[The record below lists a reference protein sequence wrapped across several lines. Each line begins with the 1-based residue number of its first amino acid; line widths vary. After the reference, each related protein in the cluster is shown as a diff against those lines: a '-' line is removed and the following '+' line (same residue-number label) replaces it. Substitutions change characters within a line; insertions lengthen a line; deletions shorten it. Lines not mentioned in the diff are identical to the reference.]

1 MLLPFWGEVRRQP
14 LSVDQFRDLVAPTL
28 ITSLAVLA
36 RSWPK
41 EDRVEGFRAIRP
53 QVALWSRVSGA
64 WPGTAC
70 NTRTA
75 HRRPF
80 NGAPAPARLRRPHQ
94 CSTNHSTGQ
103 SPGPDPCSLLI
114 LHARHPF
121 LPHGCAP
128 PHCWALVPS
137 RYLLALPSPGH
148 LVGAPRW
155 CSDLP
160 SEDAW
165 IGAMSGDTRGDADR
179 RLPITPHPHPS
190 GRSASPF
197 TLPGRIESSAWPTDR
212 VVASLASRAPLP
224 AAGPASGCGRDYHR
238 PGAGGV
244 WGP

>member
-1 MLLPFWGEVRRQP
+1 VEPRFWCLAGHGLQHAHGAPTPLQWCASASPTPAPSPVLHQPFHGPVSRARPMLAPYPARPPP
-14 LSVDQFRDLVAPTL
+14 LSL
-28 ITSLAVLA
+28 
-36 RSWPK
+36 
-41 EDRVEGFRAIRP
+41 
-53 QVALWSRVSGA
+53 
-64 WPGTAC
+64 
-70 NTRTA
+70 
-75 HRRPF
+75 
-80 NGAPAPARLRRPHQ
+80 
-94 CSTNHSTGQ
+94 
-103 SPGPDPCSLLI
+103 
-114 LHARHPF
+114 
-121 LPHGCAP
+121 HGCAP

>member
-121 LPHGCAP
+121 LCTAVLRPTAGPWSHQDTFWHSLRQVTWLEHHG
-128 PHCWALVPS
+128 
-137 RYLLALPSPGH
+137 
-148 LVGAPRW
+148 GAPTCPPRT
-155 CSDLP
+155 P
-160 SEDAW
+160 GSEQCLA
-165 IGAMSGDTRGDADR
+165 TRGVTPTGGY
-179 RLPITPHPHPS
+179 RLHLTH
-190 GRSASPF
+190 
-197 TLPGRIESSAWPTDR
+197 T
-212 VVASLASRAPLP
+212 LP
-224 AAGPASGCGRDYHR
+224 AALRLPL
-238 PGAGGV
+238 PFLGA
-244 WGP
+244 